1 MGPREAA
8 PSRGAFFAWDGACDG
23 PTAGAGRAGR
33 SGAGG
38 GAQPAERKRP
48 ASMLELGLL
57 HEIKPNV
64 GRPEWLRHEWKG
76 AGGISGEASPKGS
89 PGSRKRVKRASWG
102 VSLAIPSETPP
113 VEVIQGRLYI
123 GTRAQAQNWTL
134 LRSEEHTSELQSP

>member
-1 MGPREAA
+1 MLAKGPSGGARGPREAA
-8 PSRGAFFAWDGACDG
+8 HSQGAFIAWEGTG
-23 PTAGAGRAGR
+23 EEPTGGAGGAGR
-33 SGAGG
+33 SGAGWG
-38 GAQPAERKRP
+38 PQPAERKRP
-48 ASMLELGLL
+48 ALMLELGLL

-113 VEVIQGRLYI
+113 VEVWPPRRP
-123 GTRAQAQNWTL
+123 RACCLCRFA
-134 LRSEEHTSELQSP
+134 HF